1 MEQQN
6 IREVYSLM
14 IPIIDES
21 ILLPNTTVAEIIPF
35 GDVTLNT
42 TGPDWYIGELHWHG
56 MEIPM
61 VSLDILHG
69 GEDPQANRRARVAVV
84 HTLNNNEEMPYIAI
98 VVQGIPRL
106 THVTEPS
113 ISLVEDAELKIAEKA
128 KVRIGAIQATIPD
141 LDKLEELITQV
152 QQVA

>member
-1 MEQQN
+1 MEQN
-6 IREVYSLM
+6 VREVYSLM

-21 ILLPNTTVAEIIPF
+21 ILLPNATVAEIIPF
-35 GDVTLNT
+35 GDVTPNT
-42 TGPDWYIGELHWHG
+42 TGPEWYIGQLHWHG
-56 MEIPM
+56 REIPM

-69 GEDPQANRRARVAVV
+69 GQDPQANKRARVAVV
-84 HTLNNNEEMPYIAI
+84 HTLNNNEDMPYIAI

-113 ISLVEDAELKIAEKA
+113 VSLVDDVELKLAEKA

-141 LDKLEELITQV
+141 LDKLEALIQEV
-152 QQVA
+152 QAA

>member
-1 MEQQN
+1 MEQN
-6 IREVYSLM
+6 VREVYSLM

-21 ILLPNTTVAEIIPF
+21 ILLPNVTVAEIIPF
-35 GDVTLNT
+35 GDVTHNT

-56 MEIPM
+56 MEVPM
-61 VSLDILHG
+61 ISLDILHG
-69 GEDPQANRRARVAVV
+69 GQDPQANKRARVAVV
-84 HTLNNNEEMPYIAI
+84 HTLNNNEHMPYIAI

-113 ISLVEDAELKIAEKA
+113 ITLVEDAELNLAEKA

-141 LDKLEELITQV
+141 LDKLEALILDV
-152 QQVA
+152 RAA